1 MCIAPKKRAITI
13 TLRGRM
19 GSPGWDPI
27 ARLALPKACHSL
39 VGEGVVVTANAFDDR
54 KTRHGWPMGLRPEA
68 KAAVPHPLTPAAGV
82 PSSSE
87 PLDRLF
93 VLMEHELR
101 GLAHRRLAA
110 ERDGHTLSTTALV
123 HETYLKLA
131 AQNRVQWADRAH
143 VFALGA
149 QAMRRILI
157 DYARRHRRIRERVRY
172 DSLDAAR
179 TDGEGKAVQLAA
191 EARSE
196 ELLALDEALEKLSAF
211 DERLGR
217 VVECRFFAGYTE
229 EETAT
234 ALGVTARTVA
244 RDWVKAKEW
253 LYQELREGRDNSDG

>member
-1 MCIAPKKRAITI
+1 
-13 TLRGRM
+13 M
-19 GSPGWDPI
+19 GV
-27 ARLALPKACHSL
+27 H
-39 VGEGVVVTANAFDDR
+39 
-54 KTRHGWPMGLRPEA
+54 PEA
-68 KAAVPHPLTPAAGV
+68 KAPAIDAAMTPPGPASDRDA
-82 PSSSE
+82 
-87 PLDRLF
+87 LDRLF
-93 VLMEHELR
+93 VLIENDLR

-110 ERDGHTLSTTALV
+110 ERDGHTLSTTSLV

-131 AQNRVQWADRAH
+131 AQQRVQWSDRGH
-143 VFALGA
+143 VFALAA

-179 TDGEGKAVQLAA
+179 TDGDGEANAVHLAA

-196 ELLALDEALEKLSAF
+196 ELIALDEALERLSAF

-229 EETAT
+229 EETAE

-253 LYQELREGRDNSDG
+253 LYRELNERRESDNG

>member
-1 MCIAPKKRAITI
+1 
-13 TLRGRM
+13 M
-19 GSPGWDPI
+19 GSPGWDPF
-27 ARLALPKACHSL
+27 ARLALPNGCL
-39 VGEGVVVTANAFDDR
+39 TFVGERVVVTANACDDQ
-54 KTRHGWPMGLRPEA
+54 KTRHGWPMGVHPEA
-68 KAAVPHPLTPAAGV
+68 KAPAPPGAFIPPAGV

-93 VLMEHELR
+93 VLIEHELR

-131 AQNRVQWADRAH
+131 GQNRVQWSDRGH

-172 DSLDAAR
+172 DSIDAAR
-179 TDGEGKAVQLAA
+179 TDGDGKAVQLAA

-211 DERLGR
+211 DERLAR

-253 LYQELREGRDNSDG
+253 LYQELREGRDNSDA